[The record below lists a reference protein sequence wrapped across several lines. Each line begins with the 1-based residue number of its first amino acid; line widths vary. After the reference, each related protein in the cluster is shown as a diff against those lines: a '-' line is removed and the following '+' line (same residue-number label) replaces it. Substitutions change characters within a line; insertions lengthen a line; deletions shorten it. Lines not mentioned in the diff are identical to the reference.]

1 MKEFMN
7 EILVYVKDEFKEEVE
22 SELNRVREDF
32 SFLTD
37 EEKDR
42 LYNSHGSV
50 SFVFDT
56 LEELDPSLE
65 IKNTPIQLDLDEVL
79 IDLDEDEE
87 YEVLDMIV
95 DYCSYDER
103 FQYCIK

>member
-7 EILVYVKDEFKEEVE
+7 EILVNVKDEFKEIVE

-32 SFLTD
+32 NFLTD
-37 EEKDR
+37 DEKDR
-42 LYNSHGSV
+42 LYDSHGSV
-50 SFVFDT
+50 CFVFDT

-65 IKNTPIQLDLDEVL
+65 IKNTPVQFNPEEVL
-79 IDLDEDEE
+79 IDTLDEDEK

-95 DYCSYDER
+95 DYCSYDTR
-103 FQYCIK
+103 F

>member
-37 EEKDR
+37 EEKDN
-42 LYNSHGSV
+42 LYMQCGSV
-50 SFVFDT
+50 GFIFDD
-56 LEELDPSLE
+56 LEKIAPSLE

>member
-1 MKEFMN
+1 MKEAMN
-7 EILVYVKDEFKEEVE
+7 EILIYVKDEFKEVVE

-32 SFLTD
+32 SSLTD
-37 EEKDR
+37 DEKDR
-42 LYNSHGSV
+42 LYDSHGSV
-50 SFVFDT
+50 CFVFDK

-65 IKNTPIQLDLDEVL
+65 IKNTPIQFDLDEVL
-79 IDLDEDEE
+79 IELDEHQET

-103 FQYCIK
+103 F